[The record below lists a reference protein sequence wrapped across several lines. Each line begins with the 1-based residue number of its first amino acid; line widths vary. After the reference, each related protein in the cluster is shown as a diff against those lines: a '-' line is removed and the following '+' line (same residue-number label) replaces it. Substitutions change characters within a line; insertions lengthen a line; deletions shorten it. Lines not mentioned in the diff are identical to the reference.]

1 MLTSLSL
8 HSFQFSWKK
17 ALTERGERF
26 KCVVLGAQVCA
37 EGKKGVTLMMINW
50 ASMLNE
56 CHVHQHVHFKPPN
69 EVKPPLFT
77 CCIFLMPDFYIVLKS
92 ISSFS
97 HLHLIATL
105 VFFFLFILEHHLG
118 AVILRLSLRLF
129 SQKSILENK
138 FYSPKS
144 IKMLHTTT
152 Q

>member
-105 VFFFLFILEHHLG
+105 VFFFSFHTWTPFGSSDIK
-118 AVILRLSLRLF
+118 VI
-129 SQKSILENK
+129 
-138 FYSPKS
+138 
-144 IKMLHTTT
+144 IKIVFTKEYFGE
-152 Q
+152 